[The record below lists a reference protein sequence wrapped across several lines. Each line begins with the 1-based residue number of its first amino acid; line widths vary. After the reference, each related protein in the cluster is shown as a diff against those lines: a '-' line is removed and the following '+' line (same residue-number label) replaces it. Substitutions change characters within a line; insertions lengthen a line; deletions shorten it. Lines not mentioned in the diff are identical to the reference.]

1 MIKPYKMK
9 QNFQNGALTTTKATL
24 IGLIA
29 IILWSALVALIKS
42 VSDSFGPIGGAA
54 LIYSLATAFLLVT
67 IGFPKLKTF
76 PKKYLWVG
84 SILFVVYEIC
94 LSLAIGYAHD
104 GRQAIEV
111 GMINYLWPTFTIIAS
126 IIFNK
131 QRASYLVIPGFILSI
146 LGIFWV
152 LGNGKA
158 FDLPLMLANMQ
169 DNPISYFL
177 AFLGA
182 LVWSAYCVVA
192 VRIAEGKN
200 GITFFFML
208 VAITLWLQY
217 FIMGKSDFNFTIQSV
232 IYLLLAASAM
242 GFGYAAWNVGM
253 LHGNVIVL
261 ATASYF
267 IPIFS
272 AFIAAIMLNT
282 SLSFGFWQGVI
293 MVCAGSILC
302 YLSTKKR

>member
-1 MIKPYKMK
+1 
-9 QNFQNGALTTTKATL
+9 
-24 IGLIA
+24 
-29 IILWSALVALIKS
+29 
-42 VSDSFGPIGGAA
+42 
-54 LIYSLATAFLLVT
+54 
-67 IGFPKLKTF
+67 
-76 PKKYLWVG
+76 
-84 SILFVVYEIC
+84 
-94 LSLAIGYAHD
+94 
-104 GRQAIEV
+104 
-111 GMINYLWPTFTIIAS
+111 
-126 IIFNK
+126 
-131 QRASYLVIPGFILSI
+131 
-146 LGIFWV
+146 
-152 LGNGKA
+152 
-158 FDLPLMLANMQ
+158 
-169 DNPISYFL
+169 
-177 AFLGA
+177 
-182 LVWSAYCVVA
+182 
-192 VRIAEGKN
+192 
-200 GITFFFML
+200 ML